1 MRRISSG
8 RRVLSA
14 RSVSDL
20 LSPYEQRRAL
30 QSSHRRLLRY
40 NVQLL
45 LPWRIRAT
53 RIRCTRCEFS
63 LPLLR
68 WCLISCSTL
77 LHSVF
82 TVCRCMITDVEIIN
96 QLAVAQSK
104 LRRSDF
110 SRRTL
115 HALLIVRAA
124 ASALAEHAPSR
135 CSQVSYMWIVSL
147 HFIGRQRA
155 TEFGAFAGLFE
166 LVHDC
171 ELALFLRQTY
181 LVPGFCLSSIALLVS
196 RRLNLCAQ
204 KYAGVS
210 QSSAARASNP
220 TSNSL
225 LQGQVHD
232 CAHFALLVC

>member
-1 MRRISSG
+1 M
-8 RRVLSA
+8 
-14 RSVSDL
+14 
-20 LSPYEQRRAL
+20 Y
-30 QSSHRRLLRY
+30 
-40 NVQLL
+40 
-45 LPWRIRAT
+45 
-53 RIRCTRCEFS
+53 RCT
-63 LPLLR
+63 
-68 WCLISCSTL
+68 
-77 LHSVF
+77 
-82 TVCRCMITDVEIIN
+82 ITDVEIIN

-220 TSNSL
+220 TSNSS

-232 CAHFALLVC
+232 CAQFALLVCSLTSFSCAFVLSTGFLRWVGAAAGGRARWLHWNRRLRSDFFKTLQRAESRQTYLLSQFLPV